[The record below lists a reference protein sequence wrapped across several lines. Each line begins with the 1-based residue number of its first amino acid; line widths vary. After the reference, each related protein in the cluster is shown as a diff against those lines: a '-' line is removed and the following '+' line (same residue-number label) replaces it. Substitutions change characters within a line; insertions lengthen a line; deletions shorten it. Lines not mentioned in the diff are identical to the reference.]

1 MGCRMSIHLKVLS
14 DMEEMKEANHLIE
27 SVWGKGNGMTP
38 YLLMAHSQVGG
49 LILGG
54 FDGSRLIGV
63 SYSFPGRDQLGLFL
77 YSHLLAVDSAYR
89 GSNIGY
95 DLKRFQAAKALEY
108 GYSKIKW
115 TFDPLE
121 SKNAYLNIHKL
132 GATSH
137 EYKVNFYGH
146 MTDPLNY
153 GSPTDRLLVNWSLDR
168 DEKRNTVGEL
178 QDYYAVAKL
187 EENNYLPFVN
197 EWERLENQDRIC
209 IPIPTNMHDLKK
221 KSMEISQNWRM
232 VLRDI
237 LQFYFAKGFIVHG
250 FNFQKNRSYQ
260 YYLLTIG
267 GDQ

>member
-1 MGCRMSIHLKVLS
+1 MGCWMSIRLKVLS
-14 DMEEMKEANHLIE
+14 DMEEMKEANLLIE

-54 FDGSRLIGV
+54 FDRSKLIGV
-63 SYSFPGRDQLGLFL
+63 SYSFPGRDESGLFL
-77 YSHLLAVDSAYR
+77 YSHLLAVDVAYR
-89 GSNIGY
+89 GANIGY
-95 DLKRFQAAKALEY
+95 DLKRFQAAKAQEY

-121 SKNAYLNIHKL
+121 SKNAYLNIHKI
-132 GATSH
+132 GAISH
-137 EYKVNFYGH
+137 EYKVNFYGQ

-153 GSPTDRLLVNWSLDR
+153 GSPTDRLLVNWSLDQ
-168 DEKRNTVGEL
+168 DEKRKPVGEL

-187 EENNYLPFVN
+187 EEDKGLPVVR

-209 IPIPTNMHDLKK
+209 IPIPTNMYDLKK
-221 KSMEISQNWRM
+221 KSMEISQNWRFF
-232 VLRDI
+232 LRDI
-237 LQFYFAKGFIVHG
+237 LQFYFEKGFIVHG
-250 FNFQKNRSYQ
+250 FDFQKNRLNQ

-267 GDQ
+267 GDK